1 MSRKKDMHVMHL
13 VGKPNSKHHLADLE
27 ANRRVFKRTLEKQTV
42 IFRLVVSGLGLDI
55 LAR

>member
-1 MSRKKDMHVMHL
+1 VSRKKDMHVMHL